1 MWDKACGLLLVAS
14 VATGCA
20 LDQFGSLYASPGKY
34 DTLKCP
40 DLNSFSTNL
49 SVREKELTSLID
61 RANQETGGPIVSA
74 LTYQT
79 DLDSVRANLAMVK
92 KAAADK
98 NCDQE
103 PSPR

>member
-1 MWDKACGLLLVAS
+1 MWDRSGGLLLVACT
-14 VATGCA
+14 VAACA
-20 LDQFGSLYASPGKY
+20 LDQFGSLYVAPGKY

-40 DLNSFSTNL
+40 DLNSLSINL

-61 RANQETGGPIVSA
+61 RANQEAGGSIVNA

-79 DLDSVRANLAMVK
+79 DLESVRANLAIVK
-92 KAAADK
+92 KAAAEK

-103 PSPR
+103 PSQR